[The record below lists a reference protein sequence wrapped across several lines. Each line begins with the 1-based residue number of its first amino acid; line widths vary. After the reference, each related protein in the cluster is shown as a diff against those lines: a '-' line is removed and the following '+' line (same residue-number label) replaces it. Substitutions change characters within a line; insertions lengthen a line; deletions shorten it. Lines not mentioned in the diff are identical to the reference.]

1 MARIAFQLR
10 RVMGDQGSY
19 IRYDGPSSSAS
30 SADPDDF
37 VDDQALV
44 DRLDVDNQLKA
55 GGLLLP
61 PSGGATDSYFEA
73 TTTTYGYP
81 NPASNE
87 PNATGRVQ
95 LKWSVPFESIKDLA
109 EVTPQAV
116 GYMLVYSDQGAPETI
131 SNGGILSEGYR
142 FEEDTIV
149 TTSFTHDGRR
159 EGRWAYYS
167 LFVNYRNNP
176 NATRADSNIV
186 GDGATDPSEWAGFYE
201 RVASLAVIVPKDYG
215 STMGLYSRIPNH
227 YRVADEAQGTSPD
240 TTVIEVGDGD
250 SPDKVTCPE
259 YGTLPP
265 GGKIG
270 PLFKFLSIIGYEM
283 DRMRTIIDHNMLA
296 VDPDITGPETLDAV
310 AGHFGANLSQSD
322 LGTIRQRQ
330 MMDNLGLFRRT
341 KGTEFGTS
349 FFLEAVTERDV
360 GIDVDNKTL
369 TLYSAR
375 VNHILNPRSVLFN
388 DRPSDRYESMTPR
401 SPGDQLLGGDDEATA
416 AVTLKSPVNV
426 VELDKVVFSVHAGG
440 SNLDNVLW
448 ARCMNLDGSPVS
460 TPNGEAALCLYPI
473 KVDGTHY
480 FEIEIPYGFP
490 GGEVY
495 VQYGVKDWDQM
506 RSENLNSYYLLEL
519 NHIGPYFDG
528 DVIRGGWFKDEN
540 NTISDYRWEGGRHE
554 SRSLYADQWERTN
567 GFLDTIREEVLPITE
582 LDKYSV
588 LDYDA
593 VLGDLP
599 PSPD

>member
-1 MARIAFQLR
+1 
-10 RVMGDQGSY
+10 
-19 IRYDGPSSSAS
+19 
-30 SADPDDF
+30 
-37 VDDQALV
+37 
-44 DRLDVDNQLKA
+44 
-55 GGLLLP
+55 
-61 PSGGATDSYFEA
+61 
-73 TTTTYGYP
+73 
-81 NPASNE
+81 
-87 PNATGRVQ
+87 
-95 LKWSVPFESIKDLA
+95 
-109 EVTPQAV
+109 
-116 GYMLVYSDQGAPETI
+116 MLVYSDQGAPETI
-131 SNGGILSEGYR
+131 SNGDVLSEGYR

-176 NATRADSNIV
+176 TATRADSNID
-186 GDGATDPSEWAGFYE
+186 GDDAIDPREWAGFYE

-227 YRVADEAQGTSPD
+227 YRLADEAQGTAPD

-330 MMDNLGLFRRT
+330 MVDNLGLFRRT
-341 KGTEFGTS
+341 KGTEFGTA

-375 VNHILNPRSVLFN
+375 VNHILNPRNVGFN
-388 DRPSDRYESMTPR
+388 DDRDPYEIMTPK
-401 SPGDQLLGGDDEATA
+401 SLGDQLLGDDDEATA

-448 ARCMNLDGSPVS
+448 ARCLNLDGSPVN
-460 TPNGEAALCLYPI
+460 TPNDGAALCLYPI

-506 RSENLNSYYLLEL
+506 SSENLNSYYLLEL

-528 DVIRGGWFKDEN
+528 DVIRGGWFKDKN

>member
-19 IRYDGPSSSAS
+19 VRYDGTSEPE
-30 SADPDDF
+30 
-37 VDDQALV
+37 
-44 DRLDVDNQLKA
+44 RLDVDNQLKA

-61 PSGGATDSYFEA
+61 PYGGATDSYFEV

-87 PNATGRVQ
+87 PYSTGRVH
-95 LKWSVPFESIKDLA
+95 LKWSVPFESIKDLKD
-109 EVTPQAV
+109 VIPRAV

-131 SNGGILSEGYR
+131 SNGDVLSEGYR

-167 LFVNYRNNP
+167 LFVNYRNDP
-176 NATRADSNIV
+176 KATRVSSNI
-186 GDGATDPSEWAGFYE
+186 DGEGSIDPKEWAGFYE

-215 STMGLYSRIPNH
+215 STMGLYSRIPTH
-227 YRVADEAQGTSPD
+227 YRMADEAQGTAPD

-310 AGHFGANLSQSD
+310 AGHFGANLNQTD

-375 VNHILNPRSVLFN
+375 VNHILNPRNVVFIP
-388 DRPSDRYESMTPR
+388 DRSYEVVTPK
-401 SPGDQLLGGDDEATA
+401 SPGDQLLGGDDEATS
-416 AVTLKSPVNV
+416 AVTLMSPVNV
-426 VELDKVVFSVHAGG
+426 VALDKVVFSTHAGG

-448 ARCMNLDGSPVS
+448 ARCMNLDGTPVN
-460 TPNGEAALCLYPI
+460 TPDGGPALCLYPI
-473 KVDGTHY
+473 KVDGIHY
-480 FEIEIPYGFP
+480 FEIDMPYDFP

-495 VQYGVKDWDQM
+495 VQYGVKDWEQM
-506 RSENLNSYYLLEL
+506 SNEKLNSYYLLEL

-528 DVIRGGWFKDEN
+528 DVIRGGWFKDDN
-540 NTISDYRWEGGRHE
+540 DTISDYRWEDGRHE

-582 LDKYSV
+582 LDKYDV
-588 LDYDA
+588 LDYAA
-593 VLGDLP
+593 VLSDLP
-599 PSPD
+599 PSPTNW

>member
-10 RVMGDQGSY
+10 RVMDDQGSY
-19 IRYDGPSSSAS
+19 VRYDPSLSAS
-30 SADPDDF
+30 ASGFPDDP
-37 VDDQALV
+37 QRELE
-44 DRLDVDNQLKA
+44 RLDVDNQLKA
-55 GGLLLP
+55 GGLRLP
-61 PSGGATDSYFEA
+61 PYGGATDSYFEVN
-73 TTTTYGYP
+73 TTTYGYP
-81 NPASNE
+81 NPASGE
-87 PNATGRVQ
+87 PYATGRVQ
-95 LKWSVPFESIKDLA
+95 LKWGVPFESIDALKD
-109 EVTPQAV
+109 VNPRAV

-131 SNGGILSEGYR
+131 SNGEVLSEGYR
-142 FEEDTIV
+142 FKEDTIV

-176 NATRADSNIV
+176 DATRVSKDTGGEDYS
-186 GDGATDPSEWAGFYE
+186 DPKEWAGFYE

-227 YRVADEAQGTSPD
+227 YRMADEAQGTAPD

-283 DRMRTIIDHNMLA
+283 DRMRTIIDHNMIA

-310 AGHFGANLSQSD
+310 AEHFGASLKQSD

-330 MMDNLGLFRRT
+330 MMNNLGLFRRT

-349 FFLEAVTERDV
+349 LFLESLTERDV

-369 TLYSAR
+369 TLYSSR
-375 VNHILNPRSVLFN
+375 VNHILNPRNIPFN
-388 DRPSDRYESMTPR
+388 DGRSDEEVTHR
-401 SPGDQLLGGDDEATA
+401 SPGDHLLGDDDEATS
-416 AVTLKSPVNV
+416 AVTITSPVNV
-426 VELDKVVFSVHAGG
+426 VALDKVVFSIHAGG

-448 ARCMNLDGSPVS
+448 ARCMNLDGSPVI
-460 TPNGEAALCLYPI
+460 TPDGGPALCLYPI
-473 KVDGTHY
+473 KVDGVHY
-480 FEIEIPYGFP
+480 FEIDVPYDFP

-506 RSENLNSYYLLEL
+506 NNENLNSYYLLEL

-528 DVIRGGWFKDEN
+528 DVIRGGWFKDDN
-540 NTISDYRWEGGRHE
+540 DTISDYRWEGGRHE
-554 SRSLYADQWERTN
+554 SRSLYSDQWERTN

-582 LDKYSV
+582 LDKYDV
-588 LDYDA
+588 LDYAA
-593 VLGDLP
+593 VLSDLP

>member
-19 IRYDGPSSSAS
+19 VRYDGTSEPE
-30 SADPDDF
+30 
-37 VDDQALV
+37 
-44 DRLDVDNQLKA
+44 RLDVDNQLKA

-61 PSGGATDSYFEA
+61 PYGGATDSYFEV

-87 PNATGRVQ
+87 PYSTGRVH
-95 LKWSVPFESIKDLA
+95 LKWSVPFESIKDLKD
-109 EVTPQAV
+109 VIPRAV

-131 SNGGILSEGYR
+131 SNGDILSEGYR
-142 FEEDTIV
+142 FEEDTTV

-176 NATRADSNIV
+176 DATRVSSNI
-186 GDGATDPSEWAGFYE
+186 DGEGAIDPKEWAGFYE

-227 YRVADEAQGTSPD
+227 YRMADEAQGTAPD

-265 GGKIG
+265 GVKIG

-310 AGHFGANLSQSD
+310 AGHFGANLNQTD

-375 VNHILNPRSVLFN
+375 VNHILNPRNVVFI
-388 DRPSDRYESMTPR
+388 DGRDPYEVVTHK
-401 SPGDQLLGGDDEATA
+401 SPGDQLLGGDDEATS
-416 AVTLKSPVNV
+416 AVTLMSPVNV
-426 VELDKVVFSVHAGG
+426 VALDKVVFSTHAGG

-448 ARCMNLDGSPVS
+448 ARCMNLDGTPVN
-460 TPNGEAALCLYPI
+460 TPDGGPALCLYPI
-473 KVDGTHY
+473 KVDGIHY
-480 FEIEIPYGFP
+480 FEIDVPYDFP

-506 RSENLNSYYLLEL
+506 SNEKLNSYYLLEL

-528 DVIRGGWFKDEN
+528 DVIRGGWFKDDN
-540 NTISDYRWEGGRHE
+540 DTISDYRWEGGRHE

-582 LDKYSV
+582 LDKYDV
-588 LDYDA
+588 LDYAA
-593 VLGDLP
+593 VLSDLP
-599 PSPD
+599 PQPD

>member
-19 IRYDGPSSSAS
+19 IRYDG
-30 SADPDDF
+30 D
-37 VDDQALV
+37 

-55 GGLLLP
+55 SGLLLP

-87 PNATGRVQ
+87 PNATGRVH
-95 LKWSVPFESIKDLA
+95 LKWSVPFESIKDLV

-131 SNGGILSEGYR
+131 SNGDVLSEGYR

-176 NATRADSNIV
+176 AATRADSNIK
-186 GDGATDPSEWAGFYE
+186 GDDAIDPREWAGFYE

-227 YRVADEAQGTSPD
+227 YRLADEAQGTAPD

-341 KGTEFGTS
+341 KGTEFGTA

-375 VNHILNPRSVLFN
+375 VNHILNPRNVGFIDN
-388 DRPSDRYESMTPR
+388 RDPYEVVTLKSL
-401 SPGDQLLGGDDEATA
+401 GDQLLGDDDEATA

-426 VELDKVVFSVHAGG
+426 VELDKVVFSIHAGG

-448 ARCMNLDGSPVS
+448 ARCLNLNGSPVNTS
-460 TPNGEAALCLYPI
+460 NGGAALCLYPI

-480 FEIEIPYGFP
+480 FEIEIPYDFP

-506 RSENLNSYYLLEL
+506 SSENLNSYYLLEL

-567 GFLDTIREEVLPITE
+567 GFLNTIREEVLPITE
-582 LDKYSV
+582 LDKYDV
-588 LDYDA
+588 LDYAA